1 MIADKQQVLLDELL
15 SMKDVT
21 QEELVGILK
30 DMGQTAEDDET
41 LVGGIRGGGVPVHG
55 LYIKVRKEKKS
66 TMQQQMELGAERGA
80 VGWMRR

>member
-1 MIADKQQVLLDELL
+1 LIADKQQVLLDELL

-41 LVGGIRGGGVPVHG
+41 LVGGIRGGF
-55 LYIKVRKEKKS
+55 LYMACTSRCGRKEHDA
-66 TMQQQMELGAERGA
+66 TADG
-80 VGWMRR
+80 VGG

>member
-1 MIADKQQVLLDELL
+1 LIADKQQVLLDELL

-41 LVGGIRGGGVPVHG
+41 LVRGSGPKRDDRRQGHVTDEDAVAVVCV
-55 LYIKVRKEKKS
+55 YTRVW
-66 TMQQQMELGAERGA
+66 TER
-80 VGWMRR
+80 VNPWVV